1 MICATYAWKTFL
13 ENNFFQWWYG
23 DGGSNCK
30 VEQLIKLAKHINF
43 QTIASVGHDVLTKS
57 FLKEILPKTE
67 LIHTHFVVTLTQMV
81 LELVKVDQ
89 VVVRQVVSQLVS
101 QRREDVL
108 MQAFMPKGG
117 A

>member
-81 LELVKVDQ
+81 LELVKVDE
-89 VVVRQVVSQLVS
+89 VVE
-101 QRREDVL
+101 RRTPGL
-108 MQAFMPKGG
+108 NR
-117 A
+117 